1 MKLRLSIFPKILIAM
16 LFVALVPLCAI
27 WYSNYSDANER
38 ISNSIDHQLTDVS
51 NKLVQ
56 FTDYW
61 VTIHYHMLKQ
71 HAATPAIRSMDPKQQ
86 NPVLRSI
93 IQELDWIYGVITLAP
108 DGMNVGRYD
117 DKKPEDYS
125 DRIYYKQVIGGAP
138 MGMQVGIGKSTG
150 KPNFTMAVPILKP
163 EDKSV
168 LGLIVFGMNINQV
181 SDIVTQVRVG
191 KTGYAFLLDDTGKVI
206 AHQKEEFS
214 KVADFS
220 QHPAFVNRPTTGI
233 KRLTYKD
240 NGKEVIAYAQ
250 ATKYGWTMVV
260 QQDYDEAFAPVNSA
274 NRKALLLLGITLVL
288 VTFIAYVVAQRLAN
302 PIRKLTRIADEMSR
316 GRTVVKIDE
325 TQRGDEI
332 GALASAIDR
341 MGTGIR
347 LAIERLNANRP
358 QTASPTEPQRRVGS

>member
-1 MKLRLSIFPKILIAM
+1 
-16 LFVALVPLCAI
+16 
-27 WYSNYSDANER
+27 
-38 ISNSIDHQLTDVS
+38 
-51 NKLVQ
+51 
-56 FTDYW
+56 
-61 VTIHYHMLKQ
+61 
-71 HAATPAIRSMDPKQQ
+71 
-86 NPVLRSI
+86 
-93 IQELDWIYGVITLAP
+93 TLAP
-108 DGMNVGRYD
+108 GGMNVGRYD